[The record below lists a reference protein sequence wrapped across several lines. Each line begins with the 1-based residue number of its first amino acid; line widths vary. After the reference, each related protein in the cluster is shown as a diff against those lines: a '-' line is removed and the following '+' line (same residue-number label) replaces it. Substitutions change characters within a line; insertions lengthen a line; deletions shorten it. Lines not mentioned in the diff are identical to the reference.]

1 MDIQRAKEII
11 ASPKTIHVNYNGN
24 SIWIDQVNEDGVTAT
39 VHIQGAH
46 QEKQQVRLSDL
57 SEVNH

>member
-11 ASPKTIHVNYNGN
+11 ASSETIHVNYNGN

-39 VHIQGAH
+39 VHLQGEH
-46 QEKQQVRLSDL
+46 QHKQQVKLSDL
-57 SEVNH
+57 NERNH